1 VHGRPL
7 GIIHRDVSPENIII
21 GTDGYARLIDFGIAR
36 AMGRVTVTQQGVIKG
51 KPSYIA
57 PEQVIGKPLGPHTDI
72 YSASVVMWHALTGRK
87 LFVGD
92 APAEQ
97 VFKILRMQVPPPSRL
112 AENVSQRLDAL
123 VLRGLAR
130 HASRRWPSALAMA
143 EELERD
149 GAMASHRKVGELVR
163 SLDAE
168 HLEERAR
175 LVRAVENAPLPPP
188 SQRLVAD
195 APRHS
200 LPNDVSAA
208 MQAARISDE
217 PSRTS
222 LTSEADTHPSNH
234 PRVDLSRRSLLGVAA
249 IAASVALIV
258 AAAVSSFGG
267 EAPPP
272 QSTAGAEASTME
284 SEPAGPQTSAS
295 ADSSAPT
302 PSDPAT
308 DPSAT
313 PSAPRDAQ
321 PDATQRAPR
330 RGPQPWRAPR
340 PRPYIPKDI

>member
-1 VHGRPL
+1 
-7 GIIHRDVSPENIII
+7 
-21 GTDGYARLIDFGIAR
+21 
-36 AMGRVTVTQQGVIKG
+36 
-51 KPSYIA
+51 
-57 PEQVIGKPLGPHTDI
+57 
-72 YSASVVMWHALTGRK
+72 
-87 LFVGD
+87 
-92 APAEQ
+92 
-97 VFKILRMQVPPPSRL
+97 
-112 AENVSQRLDAL
+112 
-123 VLRGLAR
+123 
-130 HASRRWPSALAMA
+130 MA